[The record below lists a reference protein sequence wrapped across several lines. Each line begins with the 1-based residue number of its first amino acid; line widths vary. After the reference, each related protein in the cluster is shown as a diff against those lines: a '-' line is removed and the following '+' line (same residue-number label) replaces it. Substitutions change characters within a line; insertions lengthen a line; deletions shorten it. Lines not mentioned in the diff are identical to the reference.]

1 MFKFFGNEY
10 KWKAAASET
19 MAFSVT
25 INVQKEFETSSTPD
39 KVFALLDDVPR
50 SASHFPKVDQLLD
63 LGGNTFRW
71 EMEKIGIGSYTLQQT
86 IYACHYTSDSAK
98 RRVTWTPISGV
109 GNAIVEGGWTITPK
123 EGGAKVSIKTK
134 GDLTVDF
141 PSFLQFIISPLV
153 EMEFTGM
160 IQTYLSNL
168 QQSLGGG

>member
-1 MFKFFGNEY
+1 
-10 KWKAAASET
+10 

-25 INVQKEFETSSTPD
+25 INLQREFETSCTPE
-39 KVFALLDDVPR
+39 KVFALLADVPR
-50 SASHFPKVDQLLD
+50 SASHFPKVDQLVD

-86 IYACHYTSDSAK
+86 IYACHYTSDAAK
-98 RRVTWTPISGV
+98 KTVTWTPISGV
-109 GNAIVEGGWTITPK
+109 GNALVEGGWTITPK
-123 EGGAKVSIKTK
+123 EGGSKVSIKTK

-160 IQTYLSNL
+160 TEHYLTNL
-168 QQSLGGG
+168 QENLKKG